1 MEISTLA
8 SGCGQAESVDR
19 LCITACTKVQLWL
32 NCPGVGQKALRWHV
46 RVQINLRY
54 QLYQN
59 EEVLCGMLTNI
70 KELVIVCQ
78 SCGHEMAGILFS
90 RDKDPLCAQTLSP
103 TTVNKIEAKS
113 RRSL

>member
-1 MEISTLA
+1 
-8 SGCGQAESVDR
+8 
-19 LCITACTKVQLWL
+19 
-32 NCPGVGQKALRWHV
+32 
-46 RVQINLRY
+46 
-54 QLYQN
+54 
-59 EEVLCGMLTNI
+59 MLTNI